1 MSKKSTPLDRLLP
14 PLAAESLRTYG
25 EYMLHIVGDALLPTF
40 RDGDTVIIDPK
51 IAPEPGDFVAALCPR
66 FGRIFGQLCSDGSH
80 IEHVSP
86 NPDELPLRSDI
97 TTVLILGTMVERRRI
112 YRRLDDEEPYQEE
125 NQ

>member
-1 MSKKSTPLDRLLP
+1 MLRIEWHTPRMALRL
-14 PLAAESLRTYG
+14 SR
-25 EYMLHIVGDALLPTF
+25 LHG
-40 RDGDTVIIDPK
+40 
-51 IAPEPGDFVAALCPR
+51 
-66 FGRIFGQLCSDGSH
+66 LCSDGSH

-86 NPDELPLRSDI
+86 SPDEPPLSSDI